1 MTNLGEIKKWVEN
14 PELCK
19 LLNTLSK
26 KRTLLILICVYTDIH
41 TFSEIMKT
49 LPEINTSILTS
60 RLNELIKEGFITK
73 SSKWQKISKPEY
85 NLTKR
90 WKEVV
95 KWVEAWNKWVTSYC
109 LKKNINLKNIN

>member
-1 MTNLGEIKKWVEN
+1 MTNLGEIKKWIEN

-19 LLNTLSK
+19 LLNTLGK
-26 KRTLLILICVYTDIH
+26 KRTLLILICIYMDIH
-41 TFSEIMKT
+41 TFSEIMKA

-85 NLTKR
+85 NLSEK
-90 WKEVV
+90 WKEVI
-95 KWVEAWNKWVTSYC
+95 KWVEAWNEWATNYC